1 MEKVKE
7 ALGPALKFSGIVGSI
22 TGFIGDVLSP
32 LGPIIDY
39 CFYISL
45 SIFILSLVLIISKK
59 IKKYNIKKILFSSL
73 ALSIIFG
80 IFGVVNQNT
89 EQGVLGD
96 NLEFISELQGSFNI
110 IDEKLDVVNTKLD
123 VVDEKLET
131 IDTKISKGFDDLSDL
146 IKSSNHLENPTSAKD
161 FIVNAYIYKNRGELL
176 NSQKSFEEYFK
187 ISKKYEIDVMLDYSK
202 VLEKNQGYTAIKM
215 FYKQLEQLEDESVSV
230 AEMISTSNGDLDL
243 LEQLWNKNLNSP
255 IYKWA
260 MLTLKVGTVFE
271 MGQAGQSME
280 LQKKL
285 ITQSLEFH
293 KELGCDFKNI
303 QQYFLNSSSAKDLV
317 FSNNL
322 NNSPGYFNWAVPSF
336 IDQKGLLLK
345 KELNKLGCYRY

>member
-7 ALGPALKFSGIVGSI
+7 ALGPAIKFSGIIGSI

-39 CFYISL
+39 FFYISL
-45 SIFILSLVLIISKK
+45 SIFILSLVLLISKK
-59 IKKYNIKKILFSSL
+59 IKKYDIKKILFSSL
-73 ALSIIFG
+73 VLSIIFG
-80 IFGVVNQNT
+80 VFGAVNQNT

-96 NLEFISELQGSFNI
+96 NFEFISELQGSFNI
-110 IDEKLDVVNTKLD
+110 IDEKLGEVITKLD

-131 IDTKISKGFDDLSDL
+131 IDTKISQGFDDLSDL

-161 FIVNAYIYKNRGELL
+161 FIVNAYIYNNRGELL
-176 NSQKSFEEYFK
+176 KSQKSFEEYFK

-202 VLEKNQGYTAIKM
+202 VLEKNQGYSALKM
-215 FYKQLEQLEDESVSV
+215 FYKQLEQLEDESVIV
-230 AEMISTSNGDLDL
+230 AEMLSISNGDLDL
-243 LEQLWNKNLNSP
+243 LEQLWNKNLNTP

-260 MLTLKVGTVFE
+260 LLTLKVGTVFE
-271 MGQAGQSME
+271 MGQNGQSME

-303 QQYFLNSSSAKDLV
+303 QQYFLNSSSAKNLV
-317 FSNNL
+317 FSNSL
-322 NNSPGYFNWAVPSF
+322 NKSPGYYNWAVPAF
-336 IDQKGLLLK
+336 LDGKGLLLK
-345 KELNKLGCYRY
+345 TELTKLGCYRY

>member
-73 ALSIIFG
+73 VLTIIFG

-161 FIVNAYIYKNRGELL
+161 FMVNAYIYKNRGELL

-243 LEQLWNKNLNSP
+243 LEQLWIKNLNSP

-271 MGQAGQSME
+271 MGQAGQSVE

-317 FSNNL
+317 FSNNI
-322 NNSPGYFNWAVPSF
+322 NNSPGYLNWAVAPYT
-336 IDQKGLLLK
+336 DQKGLLIK

>member
-96 NLEFISELQGSFNI
+96 NLEFISKLQGSLNI

-187 ISKKYEIDVMLDYSK
+187 ISKRYEIDVMLDYSK

-260 MLTLKVGTVFE
+260 ILTLKVGTVFE
-271 MGQAGQSME
+271 MGQNGQSME

-322 NNSPGYFNWAVPSF
+322 NNSPGYLNWAAPPYL
-336 IDQKGLLLK
+336 DQKGLLLK